1 MKSPSDS
8 DIKNQIEQQISWDNQ
23 VSTQD
28 VRVTVSNG
36 QVTLDGTVTSLSAS
50 YSAALDA
57 WNILGVKTVDNN
69 LKIRFL
75 TQTSAPTDRE
85 ILEAVESILKWSQ
98 SLNRDDLSIDVH
110 SGTVTLSGTVDA
122 FWKKIRAETL
132 VSEVSGVTRIINE
145 IVVIP
150 SHLPQDNA
158 IAEQI
163 IDALKRRPNINIDEI
178 DIQVNK
184 GKVNLAGHVSNY
196 SDWEAVFATVQNTT
210 GVVDIIDNVRLK

>member
-69 LKIRFL
+69 LKIRFP

-145 IVVIP
+145 IVVVP

-163 IDALKRRPNINIDEI
+163 MMPQRRPNINI
-178 DIQVNK
+178 
-184 GKVNLAGHVSNY
+184 G
-196 SDWEAVFATVQNTT
+196 
-210 GVVDIIDNVRLK
+210 